1 MRNLHAISDPKLMM
15 RPLRYLPILILLGL
29 AVHLLLPQ
37 LTELR
42 QSLNVVEQM
51 RLWAVGMAILAQ
63 MLSYMG
69 AGYLLHAASE
79 VAGSRLTTRRG
90 AFIIAGASAV
100 GLVAAGMVGST
111 AATFRWVRGS
121 GVSREGSVLASSL
134 PSLFN
139 NLLLAV
145 TAIIG
150 LLHLL
155 IAHDLSTFQAIAFSL
170 ILLILVLIIGTAAWG
185 LSHRPWLAA
194 RMSRLSRRWAALR
207 RKEYDPSGTQAELDR
222 VFAIWYALK
231 AGGWHG
237 PLLGAAMTIGFDMLT
252 LYLIFVAA
260 GHAVN
265 PGVLLTGYGLP
276 LLLGKVSFL
285 PGGVGVV
292 EGTMTALYDSLGVPD
307 EVTVVVILAYRAI
320 SFWLP
325 LLLGFLLIPYLQHV
339 TRSSQSLEE
348 VENVPTG

>member
-1 MRNLHAISDPKLMM
+1 MPKLIM
-15 RPLRYLPILILLGL
+15 RPLRYLPMLILLGL
-29 AVHLLLPQ
+29 AVHLLIPQ
-37 LTELR
+37 LTELEH
-42 QSLNVVEQM
+42 SLEVVEQM
-51 RLWAVGMAILAQ
+51 RLWAVGLAILAQ

-69 AGYLLHAASE
+69 AGYLLHTASE
-79 VAGSRLTTRRG
+79 VAGSRLTIRRG
-90 AFIIAGASAV
+90 ACITAGASAV
-100 GLVAAGMVGST
+100 GLVAVGMVGST
-111 AATFRWVRGS
+111 TATFRWLRGS
-121 GVSREGSVLASSL
+121 GVSREGSILASSL

-139 NLLLAV
+139 NLLLAII
-145 TAIIG
+145 AIIG

-170 ILLILVLIIGTAAWG
+170 ILLILVLIIGTVVWG

-194 RMSRLSRRWAALR
+194 RMHRLSQRWAALR

-222 VFAIWYALK
+222 VFAIWDSLK
-231 AGGWHG
+231 SGGWRG
-237 PLLGAAMTIGFDMLT
+237 PMLGAAMTVGFDMLT

-292 EGTMTALYDSLGVPD
+292 EGTMTALYDSLHVPD
-307 EVTVVVILAYRAI
+307 GVTVVVILAYRAI

-325 LLLGFLLIPYLQHV
+325 LLLGFLLVPYLQHI
-339 TRSSQSLEE
+339 TRSDQLSEE